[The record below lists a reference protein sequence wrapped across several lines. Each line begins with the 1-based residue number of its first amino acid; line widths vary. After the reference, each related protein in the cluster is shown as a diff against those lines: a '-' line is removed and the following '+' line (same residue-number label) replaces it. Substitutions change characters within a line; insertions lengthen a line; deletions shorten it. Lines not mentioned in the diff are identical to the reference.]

1 MGCIAEPG
9 DAAES
14 GRVVVT
20 TRERLR
26 PESHSDR
33 RNERRVVPT
42 VPTPSTRFLRSK
54 RVVDVI
60 VATSVLVLGIPVFV
74 VICLA
79 VKLTSRGSA
88 FYSCERVGRNGR
100 PFRCLK
106 FRTMVPNADES
117 LRLILRESSALTE
130 EFEQSFKL
138 CRDPRVTRVGR
149 VLRRIS
155 LDELPQFWNVL
166 TGEMS
171 VVGWRP
177 IVSAEVAR
185 YGDAFPLVSSLRP
198 GITGLWQV
206 SGRNDVTYDERV
218 RLDVEYRT
226 RPSLQADVSIMW
238 HTIRQLLRWWDNGAY

>member
-1 MGCIAEPG
+1 M
-9 DAAES
+9 
-14 GRVVVT
+14 
-20 TRERLR
+20 
-26 PESHSDR
+26 
-33 RNERRVVPT
+33 
-42 VPTPSTRFLRSK
+42 
-54 RVVDVI
+54 
-60 VATSVLVLGIPVFV
+60 FV

-88 FYSCERVGRNGR
+88 FYSCERIGRNGR

-106 FRTMVPNADES
+106 FRTMVADADES
-117 LRLILRESSALTE
+117 LRLILRASPALTE
-130 EFEQSFKL
+130 EFERHFKL

-166 TGEMS
+166 TGDMS

-177 IVSAEVAR
+177 IVTDEVPR
-185 YGDAFPLVSSLRP
+185 YGDAFPFVSSLRP

-206 SGRNDVTYDERV
+206 SGRNDVSYDERV

-226 RPSLQADVSIMW
+226 RPSLRADVSIMGR
-238 HTIRQLLRWWDNGAY
+238 TVAQLLRWWDNGAY

>member
-1 MGCIAEPG
+1 VVRTV
-9 DAAES
+9 ES
-14 GRVVVT
+14 FRS
-20 TRERLR
+20 ELQ
-26 PESHSDR
+26 SDR
-33 RNERRVVPT
+33 RNDIRVVPSL
-42 VPTPSTRFLRSK
+42 PNPSTRFLRSK
-54 RVVDVI
+54 RALDVV

-106 FRTMVPNADES
+106 FRTMVADADAS

-166 TGEMS
+166 TGDMS

-177 IVSAEVAR
+177 VVSDEVRR
-185 YGDAFPLVSSLRP
+185 YGDVFPFVSSLRP

-206 SGRNDVTYDERV
+206 SGRNDVSYDERV

-226 RPSLQADVSIMW
+226 RPSLQTDVSIMW
-238 HTIRQLLRWWDNGAY
+238 RTVAQLLRWWDNGAY

>member
-1 MGCIAEPG
+1 VVRTV
-9 DAAES
+9 ES
-14 GRVVVT
+14 FRSEV
-20 TRERLR
+20 
-26 PESHSDR
+26 ESDQWIDL
-33 RNERRVVPT
+33 RVVP
-42 VPTPSTRFLRSK
+42 PLPSPRFLRAK
-54 RVVDVI
+54 RVVDVV
-60 VATSVLVLGIPVFV
+60 VATTVLVLGIPLFV

-79 VKLTSRGSA
+79 VKLTSRGPA

-100 PFRCLK
+100 TFRCLK
-106 FRTMVPNADES
+106 FRTMVENADET
-117 LRLILRESSALTE
+117 LRLILRDSSALTE

-166 TGEMS
+166 RGDMS

-177 IVSAEVAR
+177 VVDAEVPR
-185 YGDAFPLVSSLRP
+185 YGDAFGFVSSLRP

-226 RPSLQADVSIMW
+226 RPSLLGDLAIMW
-238 HTIRQLLRWWDNGAY
+238 RTAAQLLRWWDNGAY

>member
-1 MGCIAEPG
+1 
-9 DAAES
+9 
-14 GRVVVT
+14 VVA

-26 PESHSDR
+26 SEAQNDIRILPA
-33 RNERRVVPT
+33 P
-42 VPTPSTRFLRSK
+42 PSPSARFLRGK
-54 RVVDVI
+54 RLLDVI
-60 VATSVLVLGIPVFV
+60 VATTVLVLGIPLFV
-74 VICLA
+74 VISLA

-88 FYSCERVGRNGR
+88 LYSCERVGRNGR
-100 PFRCLK
+100 VFRCFK
-106 FRTMVPNADES
+106 FRTMVADADES
-117 LRLILRESSALTE
+117 LRLILRDSSAFAA

-166 TGEMS
+166 TGDMS

-185 YGDAFPLVSSLRP
+185 YGDVFPFVSSLRP

-206 SGRNDVTYDERV
+206 SGRNDVSYDERV

-226 RPSLQADVSIMW
+226 SPSLRADVSIIW
-238 HTIRQLLRWWDNGAY
+238 RTVALQLRWWDNGAY

>member
-1 MGCIAEPG
+1 VVRTI
-9 DAAES
+9 ES
-14 GRVVVT
+14 FRS
-20 TRERLR
+20 ELQ
-26 PESHSDR
+26 SDR
-33 RNERRVVPT
+33 RNDIRVVPT
-42 VPTPSTRFLRSK
+42 LPNPSTRFLRSK
-54 RVVDVI
+54 RALDVV

-88 FYSCERVGRNGR
+88 LYSCERVGRDGR

-106 FRTMVPNADES
+106 FRTMVADADAS

-166 TGEMS
+166 TGDMS

-177 IVSAEVAR
+177 VVSDEVRR
-185 YGDAFPLVSSLRP
+185 YGDVFPFVSSLRP

-206 SGRNDVTYDERV
+206 SGRNDVSYDERV

-226 RPSLQADVSIMW
+226 RPSLQTDVSIMW
-238 HTIRQLLRWWDNGAY
+238 RTVAQLLRWWDNGAY